1 MNFGVEHL
9 CTVMKIRGEAL
20 EILFSLSSRLQVV
33 AEGGGGDG
41 NKCYRLAFLSH
52 APPFFLKISM
62 VMFKRLCCVFIV
74 NKSLSICVLNQDFPG
89 STVPRA
95 YKAGKNIG
103 STPHRVHSLSE

>member
-52 APPFFLKISM
+52 APPLFFEDLYGH
-62 VMFKRLCCVFIV
+62 VQETL
-74 NKSLSICVLNQDFPG
+74 L
-89 STVPRA
+89 
-95 YKAGKNIG
+95 
-103 STPHRVHSLSE
+103 RVHCE